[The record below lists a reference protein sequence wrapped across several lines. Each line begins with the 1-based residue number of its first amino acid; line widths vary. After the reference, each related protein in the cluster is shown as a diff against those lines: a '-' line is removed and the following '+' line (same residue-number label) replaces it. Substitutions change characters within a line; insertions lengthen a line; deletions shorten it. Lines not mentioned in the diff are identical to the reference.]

1 MHALIFLAF
10 ALGVMLSPDTLIL
23 LGNTL
28 GHEGRAA
35 LSGLLIA
42 AGLHVLTA
50 RTYGRLGLHPA
61 AREGESRVLHAAFG
75 PIVATAL
82 PLCARVVY
90 TVAATTGILATAG
103 YVFNEVFVYWFP
115 NLGLS
120 FCLLGIVVGLTLA
133 GPRVATLA
141 QLSYVALA
149 LGGVLSLAAMGLLG
163 LGQAPSVSE
172 VTAVSAF
179 VTVRGLLAG
188 LLLFV
193 GFELA
198 LFTTPYTAGMTSPP
212 GRLMVLSIV
221 LAVLVF
227 CVWGVVSMR
236 FVALARLAESTVP
249 HMVTARA
256 IGGDRG
262 RMVMGVV
269 VLAGTCATV
278 HALLSAGA
286 HMLAGM
292 ARHGLLPAWLGWRQ
306 ARPALLVLAAGPAV
320 MLAMGMA
327 GEPETE
333 VYTRAG
339 VLFWLLHYAAMHLA
353 VLVGPRR
360 QTPQTVWDLG
370 TAPAVV
376 SLLSLGALGLGVL
389 GLVRIDREAT
399 HLVVFMVCVG
409 TSASVLSLAW
419 LGWRRCWHPWRAATS
434 TCGDA
439 RSTGKHASCKGE
451 TV

>member
-1 MHALIFLAF
+1 MHAVVFLAF

-35 LSGLLIA
+35 LSGLLVA
-42 AGLHVLTA
+42 GGLHVLTA

-61 AREGESRVLHAAFG
+61 ASEGESRVLHAAFG
-75 PIVATAL
+75 PLVATVL

-90 TVAATTGILATAG
+90 TVGAATGILAIAG

-115 NLGLS
+115 NLGFS
-120 FCLLGIVVGLTLA
+120 FCLLGMVVGLNLA
-133 GPRVATLA
+133 GSRVAMLA
-141 QLSYVALA
+141 QLSYAALA
-149 LGGVLSLAAMGLLG
+149 LGGVLCLAAMGFLG
-163 LGQAPSVSE
+163 VGQAPSMVE
-172 VTAVSAF
+172 VTSFSF
-179 VTVRGLLAG
+179 VTVGGLLAG

-198 LFTTPYTAGMTSPP
+198 LFTTPYTARLTSPP
-212 GRLMVLSIV
+212 GRLMALSIV
-221 LAVLVF
+221 LAALVW
-227 CVWGVVSMR
+227 CIWGVVSMR
-236 FVALARLAESTVP
+236 VVAPARLAESTVP
-249 HMVTARA
+249 HMVTARVIDGA
-256 IGGDRG
+256 SG
-262 RMVMGVV
+262 RVVMGVV

-292 ARHGLLPAWLGWRQ
+292 AGHGLFPAWLGWRQ
-306 ARPALLVLAAGPAV
+306 ARPALLVLTAGPAI

-360 QTPQTVWDLG
+360 QTPPIAWDWG
-370 TAPAVV
+370 TTPAVV
-376 SLLSLGALGLGVL
+376 SLLSLGALSLGVL
-389 GLVRIDREAT
+389 GLVWMDREAT
-399 HLVVFMVCVG
+399 HLVVFMG
-409 TSASVLSLAW
+409 FAGASASGLSLAW
-419 LGWRRCWHPWRAATS
+419 LGWRRCWQRWRAAAS
-434 TCGDA
+434 TCDDTL
-439 RSTGKHASCKGE
+439 STGQHS
-451 TV
+451 

>member
-10 ALGVMLSPDTLIL
+10 ALGVMLSPDTLVL

-35 LSGLLIA
+35 LSGLLVA

-50 RTYGRLGLHPA
+50 QTYGRLGLHPA
-61 AREGESRVLHAAFG
+61 MSEGESRVLQAAFG
-75 PIVATAL
+75 PLVATVL

-90 TVAATTGILATAG
+90 TVAATTGILAVAG

-120 FCLLGIVVGLTLA
+120 FCLLGMVVGLTLA
-133 GPRVATLA
+133 GPRMATLA

-149 LGGVLSLAAMGLLG
+149 LGGVLCLVAIGLLG
-163 LGQAPSVSE
+163 VGQTPAVFE
-172 VTAVSAF
+172 VTSSSSV
-179 VTVRGLLAG
+179 VTVQGLLAG

-198 LFTTPYTAGMTSPP
+198 LFTTQSTAGITSPP
-212 GRLMVLSIV
+212 GRLMVWSIV

-227 CVWGVVSMR
+227 CVWGVVSLR
-236 FVALARLAESTVP
+236 VVASARLAESTVP

-262 RMVMGVV
+262 RVVMGVV

-278 HALLSAGA
+278 HALLSAGS

-292 ARHGLLPAWLGWRQ
+292 ARQGLLPAWLGWRQ
-306 ARPALLVLAAGPAV
+306 ARPGLLVLAAGPAV
-320 MLAMGMA
+320 MMAMGMA

-339 VLFWLLHYAAMHLA
+339 VLFWLFHYAAMHLA

-360 QTPQTVWDLG
+360 RTPQPAWGWG
-370 TAPAVV
+370 TPPAGV
-376 SLLSLGALGLGVL
+376 SLLSLGALTLGVV
-389 GLVRIDREAT
+389 GLIWFDREAT
-399 HLVVFMVCVG
+399 HLVWFMALAG
-409 TSASVLSLAW
+409 ASASGLSLAW
-419 LGWRRCWHPWRAATS
+419 LGWRWWHTAGP
-434 TCGDA
+434 TCNGT
-439 RSTGKHASCKGE
+439 RSTGKHASSKGE

>member
-1 MHALIFLAF
+1 MQAAVFLAF

-28 GHEGRAA
+28 GREGYAA

-42 AGLHVLTA
+42 GGLHVLTA
-50 RTYGRLGLHPA
+50 WTYGRLGLHPTA
-61 AREGESRVLHAAFG
+61 SAGESRFLADAYG
-75 PIVATAL
+75 PLMATVL

-90 TVAATTGILATAG
+90 TVAAATGILAIAG

-120 FCLLGIVVGLTLA
+120 FCLLGMVVGLSLA

-141 QLSYVALA
+141 QLSYVILA
-149 LGGVLSLAAMGLLG
+149 LGGLLCLSAMGLFG
-163 LGQAPSVSE
+163 CRPVPSGFE
-172 VTAVSAF
+172 VTAASSF
-179 VTVRGLLAG
+179 VTVRSLLAG
-188 LLLFV
+188 LVLFV

-198 LFTTPYTAGMTSPP
+198 LFTTPSTAGTPSPP
-212 GRLMVLSIV
+212 GRLMALSLV
-221 LAVLVF
+221 LAALVF
-227 CVWGVVSMR
+227 SGWGIASIRCVASTS
-236 FVALARLAESTVP
+236 LAESTVP

-262 RMVMGVV
+262 RAVMGVV

-278 HALLSAGA
+278 HTILRAGS

-292 ARHGLLPAWLGWRQ
+292 ATHGLLPAWLGWRQ

-339 VLFWLLHYAAMHLA
+339 VLFWLLLYAAMHLA
-353 VLVGPRR
+353 VFMGLSHQTFRTAWHWSISPVG
-360 QTPQTVWDLG
+360 VALLGLG
-370 TAPAVV
+370 T
-376 SLLSLGALGLGVL
+376 LGLGVL
-389 GLVRIDREAT
+389 GLVWSDHEAT
-399 HLVVFMVCVG
+399 HLVAFMVCAG
-409 TSASVLSLAW
+409 ATASGLSLAW
-419 LGWRRCWHPWRAATS
+419 LGWRRCGQRWRAA
-434 TCGDA
+434 A
-439 RSTGKHASCKGE
+439 STGDDATSPE
-451 TV
+451 N

>member
-1 MHALIFLAF
+1 MQAAVFLAF

-28 GHEGRAA
+28 GREGYAA

-42 AGLHVLTA
+42 SGLHVLTA
-50 RTYGRLGLHPA
+50 WTYGRLGLHPTA
-61 AREGESRVLHAAFG
+61 SAGESRFLADAYG
-75 PIVATAL
+75 PLMATVL

-90 TVAATTGILATAG
+90 TVAAATGILAIAG
-103 YVFNEVFVYWFP
+103 YAFNEVFVYWFP

-120 FCLLGIVVGLTLA
+120 FCLLGMVVGLSLA

-141 QLSYVALA
+141 QLSYVILA
-149 LGGVLSLAAMGLLG
+149 LGGLLCLSAMGLFG
-163 LGQAPSVSE
+163 CRPVPSGFE
-172 VTAVSAF
+172 VTAASSF
-179 VTVRGLLAG
+179 VTVRSLLAG
-188 LLLFV
+188 LVLFV

-198 LFTTPYTAGMTSPP
+198 LFTTPSTAGTPSPP
-212 GRLMVLSIV
+212 GRLMALSLV
-221 LAVLVF
+221 LAALVF
-227 CVWGVVSMR
+227 SGWGIASIRCVAST
-236 FVALARLAESTVP
+236 RLAESTVP

-262 RMVMGVV
+262 RAVMGVV

-278 HALLSAGA
+278 HTILRAGS

-292 ARHGLLPAWLGWRQ
+292 ATHGLLPAWLGWRQ

-353 VLVGPRR
+353 VFMGLSH
-360 QTPQTVWDLG
+360 QTFRTAWHWSISPAGVALLGLG
-370 TAPAVV
+370 T
-376 SLLSLGALGLGVL
+376 LGLGVL
-389 GLVRIDREAT
+389 GLVWSDREAT
-399 HLVVFMVCVG
+399 HLVAFMVCAG
-409 TSASVLSLAW
+409 ATASGLSLAW
-419 LGWRRCWHPWRAATS
+419 LGWRRCGQRWRAA
-434 TCGDA
+434 A
-439 RSTGKHASCKGE
+439 STGDDATSPE
-451 TV
+451 N